1 VYMTELPT
9 IPQINTHKNHIL
21 DPMKYFE
28 FRLLRLCL
36 VFFAVSLNV
45 MSNQALAQLDT
56 TKYAL
61 VGGLLIDG
69 SGAEP
74 VRNSIVLING
84 NRIEAVGTIGRL
96 AVPEDYQLV
105 STEGMTLM
113 PGLWDPHVHLLYSG
127 HPDFSHWF
135 ATYSDQFANVTIP
148 ASAHQILMA
157 GVTSVRD
164 LAVNTRDIARVRQ
177 RIEEGELPGPTIY
190 AAGAA
195 LMPID
200 VLQTMPHIIPIDN
213 DRKAVNETKR
223 LIADGMDFIKILG
236 AVPESQNIVNAIVRT
251 AHAAGIRVTA
261 HGRNDD
267 EIRVALIAGV
277 DEIQH
282 IGVDTPTFPEDILDL
297 IEQRIASGIP
307 LYWNPTVGMI
317 LNTDELAADPEWLD
331 DPKNFLDLPADME
344 LDIRQAI
351 ARANFNVQ
359 PRSASDTIKRKL
371 QSLSERGVIMVFGS
385 DEGSFGHPASE
396 STWRELETW
405 VFELGMSPLVAI
417 KWATSDAAEYMGVG
431 DEVGTITPG
440 KLADIITV
448 TGSPLRHFS
457 TLREPAMVFKNG
469 VRVR

>member
-1 VYMTELPT
+1 
-9 IPQINTHKNHIL
+9 
-21 DPMKYFE
+21 
-28 FRLLRLCL
+28 
-36 VFFAVSLNV
+36 
-45 MSNQALAQLDT
+45 
-56 TKYAL
+56 
-61 VGGLLIDG
+61 
-69 SGAEP
+69 
-74 VRNSIVLING
+74 
-84 NRIEAVGTIGRL
+84 
-96 AVPEDYQLV
+96 
-105 STEGMTLM
+105 
-113 PGLWDPHVHLLYSG
+113 
-127 HPDFSHWF
+127 
-135 ATYSDQFANVTIP
+135 
-148 ASAHQILMA
+148 
-157 GVTSVRD
+157 
-164 LAVNTRDIARVRQ
+164 
-177 RIEEGELPGPTIY
+177 
-190 AAGAA
+190 
-195 LMPID
+195 
-200 VLQTMPHIIPIDN
+200 
-213 DRKAVNETKR
+213 
-223 LIADGMDFIKILG
+223 MDFIKILG

-331 DPKNFLDLPADME
+331 DPKNFLDLPPDME

-359 PRSASDTIKRKL
+359 PRTASDTIKRKL